1 MDNAR
6 LVVGILTLIM
16 TLLTLLP
23 LSRNQRWWVRIWDFP
38 RLQMA
43 VLSLV
48 FLLLELCF
56 LPGGGQF
63 SWLIVLLAL
72 GCTIYQ
78 SWWIFP
84 YTGLSKVQVKKTPAS
99 QHPRIKILNCNV
111 LMTNRKSEKLLEI
124 LAQNRPDVIVL
135 LETNLWWEQQMAPL
149 QASHPYTL
157 KCPLENLYGMHV
169 YSRFPLIEAKIQY
182 LVAEGTPSMHFRV
195 ELEGGEQV
203 VLHCLHPMPPSPTE
217 DDESTN
223 RDGELIAVGHT
234 CARATYPTIVT
245 GDLNDVAWSR
255 TTRLFMK
262 ISGLLDPR
270 RGRGMF
276 NTFHASY
283 PCFRW
288 PLDHVFHSKDFTLVD
303 LKRLE
308 PMGSDHFPIMV
319 ELVLNPR
326 EGSTQEKL
334 EIEQGDIEEAREK
347 MTHAGIKSRDVHQA
361 ELSDIQH

>member
-6 LVVGILTLIM
+6 WVVAILTLIM

-48 FLLLELCF
+48 FLILELCL
-56 LPGGGQF
+56 LPGGGVG
-63 SWLIVLLAL
+63 SWIIVLFAL
-72 GCTIYQ
+72 GCALYQ

-84 YTGLSKVQVKKTPAS
+84 YTALAKTQVKKTPHS
-99 QHPRIKILNCNV
+99 THSRIKLINCNV
-111 LMTNRKSEKLLEI
+111 LMTNRKTEKLLNLI
-124 LAQNRPDVIVL
+124 QQNQPDIVVL
-135 LETNLWWEQQMAPL
+135 LETNLWWEQQMSPL
-149 QASHPYTL
+149 EANYPHIL

-169 YSRFPLIEAKIQY
+169 YSRLPLIESKIQY
-182 LVAEGTPSMHFRV
+182 LVAEGIPSMHFRV
-195 ELEGGEQV
+195 RLQGGEEIV
-203 VLHCLHPMPPSPTE
+203 MHCLHPMPPSPTE

-234 CARATYPTIVT
+234 AARATYPTIVT

-283 PCFRW
+283 PIFRW
-288 PLDHVFHSKDFTLVD
+288 PLDHVFHSKEFTLVD
-303 LKRLE
+303 LKRLK
-308 PMGSDHFPIMV
+308 PIGSDHFPIMV
-319 ELVLNPR
+319 ELALNPQ
-326 EGSTQEKL
+326 EGSTQQKL

-347 MTHAGIKSRDVHQA
+347 MANAGIKSRDVHQA
-361 ELSDIQH
+361 EFC

>member
-169 YSRFPLIEAKIQY
+169 YSRFPSLRQKFSI
-182 LVAEGTPSMHFRV
+182 
-195 ELEGGEQV
+195 
-203 VLHCLHPMPPSPTE
+203 
-217 DDESTN
+217 
-223 RDGELIAVGHT
+223 
-234 CARATYPTIVT
+234 
-245 GDLNDVAWSR
+245 WW
-255 TTRLFMK
+255 
-262 ISGLLDPR
+262 R
-270 RGRGMF
+270 RGSLRCIF
-276 NTFHASY
+276 ASSL
-283 PCFRW
+283 RAGAG
-288 PLDHVFHSKDFTLVD
+288 
-303 LKRLE
+303 
-308 PMGSDHFPIMV
+308 GSALP
-319 ELVLNPR
+319 
-326 EGSTQEKL
+326 
-334 EIEQGDIEEAREK
+334 A
-347 MTHAGIKSRDVHQA
+347 
-361 ELSDIQH
+361 SDAA

>member
-1 MDNAR
+1 MHNAR
-6 LVVGILTLIM
+6 LVVAILTVVM
-16 TLLTLLP
+16 TLLTVLP
-23 LSRNQRWWVRIWDFP
+23 LSRNQRWWVRVWDFP

-43 VLSLV
+43 VLSLI
-48 FLLLELCF
+48 FLLVELYL
-56 LPGGGQF
+56 LPGGGPLAGF
-63 SWLIVLLAL
+63 IVLLAL
-72 GCTIYQ
+72 GCTFYQ

-84 YTGLSKVQVKKTPAS
+84 YTGLAKVQVKKTPAS
-99 QHPRIKILNCNV
+99 EHSRIKIINCNV
-111 LMTNRKSEKLLEI
+111 LMTNRKSGKLLEI
-124 LAQNRPDVIVL
+124 IGKNQPDVIVL
-135 LETNLWWEQQMAPL
+135 LETDRWWEQQMSPL
-149 QASHPYTL
+149 DVEYPHSL
-157 KCPLENLYGMHV
+157 KCPLDNLYGMHV
-169 YSRFPLIEAKIQY
+169 YSRLPLFEAKVQY
-182 LVAEGTPSMHFRV
+182 LVAEGIPSMHFRV
-195 ELEGGEQV
+195 ELSGGEQV
-203 VLHCLHPMPPSPTE
+203 VMHCLHPMPPSPTE

-234 CARATYPTIVT
+234 AARASYPTIVT

-283 PCFRW
+283 PFLRW
-288 PLDHVFHSKDFTLVD
+288 PLDHVFHSKEFTLVD

-319 ELVLNPR
+319 ELALNPHA
-326 EGSTQEKL
+326 GSTQEKL

-347 MTHAGIKSRDVHQA
+347 MNNAGIKSRDVHQA
-361 ELSDIQH
+361 EFC